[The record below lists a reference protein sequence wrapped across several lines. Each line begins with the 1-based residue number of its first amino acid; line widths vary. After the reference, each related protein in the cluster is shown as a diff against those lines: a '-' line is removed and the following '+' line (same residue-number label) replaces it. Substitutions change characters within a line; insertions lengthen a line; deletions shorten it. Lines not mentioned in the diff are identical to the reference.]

1 MGNLFSGL
9 DEFGLGELSKLKV
22 YGDAEKKN
30 QKKAKPKIDPKVI
43 EKDVLFDKTYLCP
56 VCDREFRAKTIK
68 TGRVKLVGTDTDLR
82 PKYKI
87 VDPLKYDAVACPHC
101 GYAAISRFFRN
112 ITPSQI
118 ALVKKNVSENF
129 KGLEKNDD
137 IYSYDDAIIR
147 HKLALANSI
156 VKKSKTSER
165 AYTCLKTAWVIRGKR
180 ESLSRNMQDNKKQV
194 KTLLREELGFI
205 LNAYEGFEEAYSKE
219 SFPMCGMDEVTVNLL
234 VAELARRV
242 GKNDEAGRWISQI
255 LISKDA
261 NERIKERARD
271 IRDLIRKSK

>member
-129 KGLEKNDD
+129 KGLEENDD

>member
-1 MGNLFSGL
+1 MQ
-9 DEFGLGELSKLKV
+9 
-22 YGDAEKKN
+22 KKES
-30 QKKAKPKIDPKVI
+30 KKAKPKIDPKVI

-129 KGLEKNDD
+129 KGLEENDD

-156 VKKSKTSER
+156 VKKAR
-165 AYTCLKTAWVIRGKR
+165 HQRG
-180 ESLSRNMQDNKKQV
+180 LNM
-194 KTLLREELGFI
+194 
-205 LNAYEGFEEAYSKE
+205 S
-219 SFPMCGMDEVTVNLL
+219 
-234 VAELARRV
+234 
-242 GKNDEAGRWISQI
+242 
-255 LISKDA
+255 
-261 NERIKERARD
+261 
-271 IRDLIRKSK
+271 